1 MITQEARPARAPALI
16 RLARALRAMHREQ
29 VYAMECL
36 LRLSQPPEADPL
48 TWIRNPQRLPP
59 GRPVPALPRP
69 GHASRSGRTRSVTPD
84 PGHRLRVPG

>member
-1 MITQEARPARAPALI
+1 MITQETRTARVPVLI

-48 TWIRNPQRLPP
+48 TWIRT
-59 GRPVPALPRP
+59 
-69 GHASRSGRTRSVTPD
+69 RSGYQLAGRYLPSRGPGTPAAAAAPD
-84 PGHRLRVPG
+84 Q

>member
-1 MITQEARPARAPALI
+1 MITQEAHPARVPALI

-48 TWIRNPQRLPP
+48 TWIRTRSGYHLAGRYLPSRGRARQPQRPHP
-59 GRPVPALPRP
+59 I
-69 GHASRSGRTRSVTPD
+69 SD
-84 PGHRLRVPG
+84 P

>member
-1 MITQEARPARAPALI
+1 MITQEAHPARVPALI

-48 TWIRNPQRLPP
+48 TWIRT
-59 GRPVPALPRP
+59 
-69 GHASRSGRTRSVTPD
+69 RSGYHLADRYLPSRGPGTPAAAAAPD
-84 PGHRLRVPG
+84 Q

>member
-1 MITQEARPARAPALI
+1 MITQEAHPARVPALI

-48 TWIRNPQRLPP
+48 TCPP
-59 GRPVPALPRP
+59 GPARQ
-69 GHASRSGRTRSVTPD
+69 GR
-84 PGHRLRVPG
+84 